1 MSSANMSIRDAQG
14 KGIIDIDSDPSPS
27 PAAVDGPTTKRVKP
41 AATPVIDIASDD
53 DDDMN
58 TNSNGNGN
66 FNINGQSESAVVQA
80 SVQGLIGGWNGP
92 IPVSVFRSPRNASTQ
107 QGFQQRQAFQQQA
120 PPAMSAF
127 TGTAGLPNP
136 FDSHPVSVDA
146 KPTSTHLG
154 MNSGAQQEPQHAG
167 PSQQQQNASTAST
180 AIDLTN
186 EASPPPSTAPPPSSY
201 THAAGHDPKKPICVG
216 SIDTQAL
223 ILYPTRLMSKG
234 ADTEELVRTRQVRV
248 DLAGDE
254 WLHVKCK
261 YRRTA
266 VPPGA
271 PEGSQDGEMV
281 VVMNMGQTVQLGLLN
296 EGTFRVLSPYMAK
309 SLIRVEGYIK
319 RGDTDRM
326 FTASLNLLLFTLPAN
341 IEYLSRHLAES
352 STFLDIPLPYYDPKN
367 HADMPVYVNPH
378 NPPEMGFRARNRRA
392 DTLLGR
398 TGAYNGASFG
408 GGMTQQK
415 AIEVQRQQVDEVF
428 RSLKGHDELAETEVP
443 RERIKTKLFPHQR
456 KAITFLLQ
464 REAESSAVKAAVK
477 AVVARSEEGTPV
489 SRDGTP
495 TTATTTT
502 TANDSDS
509 SDSDDS
515 DDSDAVSAGD
525 RKRRAAKAAQKA
537 AAKQLAKKQK
547 EAEKEARRR
556 GFNSLWEPMEEEK
569 SRKGGVVGGK
579 TKVRRWKNRVTEQ
592 IAEGKHRPEEARGS
606 ILADDMGLGK
616 TLTTVALVAC
626 TLSSARKYARQCPTD
641 YDASSNE
648 DGAAN
653 GDGDSDEKS
662 DLDASHFAG
671 AVHGMP
677 STVASV
683 AAGSNGATTT
693 GADKKR
699 KLVGDQQVKFDNRKI
714 ARMERRARLERIQ
727 LRSRGTLLICPLST
741 VTNWEDQIREHWN
754 GNVYVQGGH
763 QTVSQ
768 KRASNNGGDE
778 DGDYTGKGKPDLR
791 VFIYHGASRKVTV
804 TKLADFDIVITTF
817 NVLQTEYSKQLK
829 TAQGISRYSSAG
841 AAGASSSN
849 AGTPSARDS
858 DDPMEVDDDGTP
870 ARADEKPEVAA
881 DRKRLLTGAGAGGR
895 GGKAKSNMV
904 HGFDV
909 MGRKTSREV
918 VSPLQS
924 IEWFRVVLD
933 EAHFIKDPS
942 TIVSRAASYLE
953 AERRLCLTGTPIQNK
968 VEDVWALLKFL
979 RLKPFDDRNVWQ
991 TYIMSLAKAGNSL
1004 GVVRLQTILRHC
1016 TLRRTK
1022 DTVSKDGQ
1030 RLLDLP
1036 PRVDRK
1042 VEIELSPEE
1051 RAIYDA
1057 HFTQTKTNFEAMRSK
1072 KTGITYVNI
1081 LQQILRLRQ
1090 ICDHWT
1096 LINEANVEDV
1106 EEEIMDEMD
1115 LDTAKQTILQEGLS
1129 LRRAFAYVN
1138 SLPDAASTSDAAE
1151 ASSCYSCQVPLRVNE
1166 SKEEEDEDEEVN
1178 NKGKAKKGKAK
1189 TRTVAP
1195 ILTRCCHLFCQACF
1209 KREVFPSFPNQ
1220 MVGAGRKC
1228 PACDTG
1234 LRLGTDVIEV
1244 APGATL
1250 AVDAA
1255 ANSKMKANKRKKFVG
1270 EPQLSSKMR
1279 VLLMDLLQI
1288 SKHNPH
1294 SDNYDPSQA
1303 SDIVDLDPDGKPLI
1317 TKSVVF
1323 SQWTSML
1330 DHIENM
1336 LSYADIGYARLDG
1349 TMKREVRAEA
1359 MDALKN
1365 DPKCEVLLVSLRAGG
1380 VGLNLTTAS
1389 RAYLIDPYWNP
1400 SVENQAIDRIHR
1412 LGQTR
1417 SVTSIKYV
1425 VKNSIEEKMLQ
1436 VQQRKSEL
1444 VKISLNQ
1451 SVSKKDLHER
1461 RLEDLKLLFS

>member
-1 MSSANMSIRDAQG
+1 MLGQETVERPG
-14 KGIIDIDSDPSPS
+14 RGIIDVDSEPSPS
-27 PAAVDGPTTKRVKP
+27 PSPSARTAKRIKP
-41 AATPVIDIASDD
+41 AATGLVIDIGSDD
-53 DDDMN
+53 EDDTKM
-58 TNSNGNGN
+58 NGNGSG
-66 FNINGQSESAVVQA
+66 GQEAVVGQA
-80 SVQGLIGGWNGP
+80 SVQGLIGGGRSGP
-92 IPVSVFRSPRNASTQ
+92 VPVSVFRSPQKPQQPPLHQMFQQQQ
-107 QGFQQRQAFQQQA
+107 QGF
-120 PPAMSAF
+120 
-127 TGTAGLPNP
+127 P
-136 FDSHPVSVDA
+136 FDSQPVTIVDA
-146 KPTSTHLG
+146 KPTSTQLA
-154 MNSGAQQEPQHAG
+154 MNPGVQQHQA
-167 PSQQQQNASTAST
+167 QQQNASTPST

-186 EASPPPSTAPPPSSY
+186 EPSPSPNESSPPPSAAAPPPPSAA
-201 THAAGHDPKKPICVG
+201 THGGHDPRKPICVG

-223 ILYPTRLMSKG
+223 ILYPTRLMSRG
-234 ADTEELVRTRQVRV
+234 ADTEELVRSRQVRV
-248 DLAGDE
+248 DGAGEE

-271 PEGSQDGEMV
+271 PEGSQDAEMV
-281 VVMNMGQTVQLGLLN
+281 VVMNMSQTVQLGLLN
-296 EGTFRVLSPYMAK
+296 EGTFRVLAPYMAR

-326 FTASLNLLLFTLPAN
+326 FTAPLNLLLFTLPAN
-341 IEYLSRHLAES
+341 IGYLSGKLAES
-352 STFLDIPLPYYDPKN
+352 STFLDIPLPFYDPNN

-378 NPPEMGFRARNRRA
+378 NPPEGGFRIRNRRA

-398 TGAYNGASFG
+398 TGAYNAASSSFG

-477 AVVARSEEGTPV
+477 AVVARSAEGTPASGAST
-489 SRDGTP
+489 SRDATP
-495 TTATTTT
+495 TTTTT
-502 TANDSDS
+502 TANASDS
-509 SDSDDS
+509 VSDLTSDDS
-515 DDSDAVSAGD
+515 DSDASAAGD
-525 RKRRAAKAAQKA
+525 RKRRAAKAAAKA
-537 AAKQLAKKQK
+537 TKKQLAKRQK

-556 GFNSLWEPMEEEK
+556 GFNSLWEPVDER
-569 SRKGGVVGGK
+569 RKGGAVGGK
-579 TKVRRWKNRVTEQ
+579 AKIRKWKNRVTEQ
-592 IAEGKHRPEEARGS
+592 VAEGKHRPEEARGS

-626 TLSSARKYARQCPTD
+626 TLSSARKYARQGPTD
-641 YDASSNE
+641 YDASSDDD
-648 DGAAN
+648 DGQGPAN
-653 GDGDSDEKS
+653 GEGDSDAKS

-671 AVHGMP
+671 VVHGMP
-677 STVASV
+677 TANVGGGTSG
-683 AAGSNGATTT
+683 GSNGATT
-693 GADKKR
+693 GGDKKR
-699 KLVGDQQVKFDNRKI
+699 KLVGDQQVKFDTRKI

-754 GNVYVQGGH
+754 GNVYVEGGH

-768 KRASNNGGDE
+768 KRASNTGGDE

-841 AAGASSSN
+841 AGATSSN

-858 DDPMEVDDDGTP
+858 DDPMEVDDYGTP
-870 ARADEKPEVAA
+870 LRAGADEKPEVAV
-881 DRKRLLTGAGAGGR
+881 DRKRLLTGAAAGGR
-895 GGKAKSNMV
+895 GGKAKNSMV

-909 MGRKTSREV
+909 MGKKTSREV

-968 VEDVWALLKFL
+968 VEDVWALLRFL
-979 RLKPFDDRNVWQ
+979 RLKPFDDKNVWQ

-1072 KTGITYVNI
+1072 KKNITYVNI

-1151 ASSCYSCQVPLRVNE
+1151 SSSCFSCQVPLRINE
-1166 SKEEEDEDEEVN
+1166 PKEEEEEDEEVN
-1178 NKGKAKKGKAK
+1178 NKGKVKKGKGK

-1209 KREVFPSFPNQ
+1209 KREVFPSWPTQ

-1244 APGATL
+1244 AQGATL

-1255 ANSKMKANKRKKFVG
+1255 ANNKMKANKRKKFVG